1 MVCNNKFSFII
12 INHLV
17 PVQVSDVSVNNTVTS
32 TSMTVTWTP
41 PNANTYSVITHY
53 NISYVTSCS
62 SGQTISNSTTVT
74 HPTTS
79 VTLTA
84 LEEGLNYTITVTA
97 VNVLG
102 ESTAT
107 LIVQGTNATGSSM
120 YVLIYLRI
128 KFLAPSGMPGDV
140 SVSYINDTAV
150 NVSWSGILDCFDEN
164 GAITGYLV
172 NVTGAFA
179 FNTTVI
185 NVKHIVISSL
195 SSGVYTVS
203 VAAINDAGRGPFTE
217 FTIG

>member
-1 MVCNNKFSFII
+1 MHVF
-12 INHLV
+12 HLV
-17 PVQVSDVSVNNTVTS
+17 NIPVQVSDVSVNTVTS
-32 TSMTVTWTP
+32 TSMIVTWTP
-41 PNANTYSVITHY
+41 PIYSDITQY

-79 VTLTA
+79 VTLTD

-128 KFLAPSGMPGDV
+128 KCLAPSGVPGDV

-150 NVSWSGILDCFDEN
+150 NVSWSGILDCLDEN

-172 NVTGAFA
+172 KIVGAS
-179 FNTTVI
+179 TII
-185 NVKHIVISSL
+185 NAKHIVISSL
-195 SSGVYTVS
+195 SSGVLYTVS
-203 VAAINDAGRGPFTE
+203 VAAINDAGRGPFSSSTE
-217 FTIG
+217 FTIS

>member
-17 PVQVSDVSVNNTVTS
+17 PVQVSDVSVNAVTS
-32 TSMTVTWTP
+32 TSMTVTWTSLI
-41 PNANTYSVITHY
+41 YSDITQY
-53 NISYVTSCS
+53 NSSYVTSCS
-62 SGQTISNSTTVT
+62 LGQTISNSTTVT

-79 VTLTA
+79 VTLTD

-120 YVLIYLRI
+120 YVLIYLCI
-128 KFLAPSGMPGDV
+128 SFLVPSGSPINV

-172 NVTGAFA
+172 NVTGVPSFSTT
-179 FNTTVI
+179 FNA
-185 NVKHIVISSL
+185 KHIVISSL

-203 VAAINDAGRGPFTE
+203 VAAINDAGWGPFSSSTN